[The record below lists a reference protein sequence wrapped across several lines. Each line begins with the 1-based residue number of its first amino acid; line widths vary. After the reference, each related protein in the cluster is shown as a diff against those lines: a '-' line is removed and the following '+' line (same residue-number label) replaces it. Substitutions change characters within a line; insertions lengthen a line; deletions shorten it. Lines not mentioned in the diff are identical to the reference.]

1 MTLDGR
7 IVEYLENGKFICAF
21 VFEDTGN
28 RLRLLNQNSR
38 ELNLPLNRIVHFTK
52 EKTSVKR
59 SREDIIGT
67 LQETS
72 KQREGLAQTIN
83 LDEIWGLV
91 SEKPEESYEVNFL
104 ASLFFVPTLLS
115 ALRFPAGFL

>member
-28 RLRLLNQNSR
+28 RLHLLNQNSR

-59 SREDIIGT
+59 SKEDIIGT

-72 KQREGLAQTIN
+72 KQREGLAQKIN
-83 LDEIWGLV
+83 LAEIWELV
-91 SEKPEESYEVNFL
+91 SEKITLGSISWQVYFL
-104 ASLFFVPTLLS
+104 AMMQRMTKVPPSCDL
-115 ALRFPAGFL
+115 

>member
-1 MTLDGR
+1 MTLDDR
-7 IVEYLENGKFICAF
+7 IIEYLENGKFICAF
-21 VFEDTGN
+21 VFDDNGN

-52 EKTSVKR
+52 EKISAKK
-59 SREDIIGT
+59 SREEIISS

-83 LDEIWGLV
+83 LDEI
-91 SEKPEESYEVNFL
+91 
-104 ASLFFVPTLLS
+104 
-115 ALRFPAGFL
+115 